1 MKVSVKLL
9 ATYRHLLPEEATG
22 NTCIIEIP
30 KGSTYKNVLADFKI
44 ENDETS
50 VVLVNGR
57 TPALE
62 EQLSEEDTVC
72 IFSAMAGG

>member
-9 ATYRHLLPEEATG
+9 ATYRKLLPEGTAG

-30 KGSTYKNVLADFKI
+30 NGSTYESVLAYFAI
-44 ENDETS
+44 ENDETN

-57 TPALE
+57 NPKPE
-62 EQLSEEDTVC
+62 DRLSEGDTVAV
-72 IFSAMAGG
+72 FSAMAGG